1 MINAGT
7 FVTTNSAN
15 ATLVAC
21 TTAGH
26 FIGACIGGGD
36 GTLTIKHGTTTFLVL
51 KTTANRDDASL
62 APAIPIRFPTGL
74 NATCSGTGVC
84 TLFFVDQV

>member
-1 MINAGT
+1 MITAGT

-21 TTAGH
+21 TNAGH
-26 FIGACIGGGD
+26 FLGASIGGGD
-36 GTLTIKHGTTTFLVL
+36 GTLTIKHGTTTFLTL
-51 KTTANRDDASL
+51 KTTANRDDASF
-62 APAIPIRFPTGL
+62 APTVPIRFPSGL

-84 TLFFVDQV
+84 TLFFVAQV

>member
-1 MINAGT
+1 MITAGT

-15 ATLVAC
+15 GTLIAC

-26 FIGACIGGGD
+26 FLGASIGGGD

-51 KTTANRDDASL
+51 KTTANRDSVSL
-62 APAIPIRFPTGL
+62 IPTIPIRFPTGL

-84 TLFFVDQV
+84 ALFFTDQV